1 MQKLFRI
8 VSLCEGRS
16 ELAFY
21 LIFKGFVLFTDTLP
35 RHHAALLHHVNTP
48 PLLLQRGQKGKIIGP
63 DLVGY

>member
-48 PLLLQRGQKGKIIGP
+48 PLLL
-63 DLVGY
+63 